1 MDLNIVDLIIY
12 ISITR
17 SLEEE
22 SKSST
27 GLLKLHVQR
36 PLAESTT

>member
-1 MDLNIVDLIIY
+1 MDINIVDLIIY

-17 SLEEE
+17 SLEED
-22 SKSST
+22 KSPT
-27 GLLKLHVQR
+27 WPLKLHVQR

>member
-12 ISITR
+12 ISIIR
-17 SLEEE
+17 SLEE

>member
-17 SLEEE
+17 SLEED
-22 SKSST
+22 KAST

>member
-1 MDLNIVDLIIY
+1 MDINIVDLIIY

-17 SLEEE
+17 SLEED
-22 SKSST
+22 KNPT
-27 GLLKLHVQR
+27 WPLKLPVQR

>member
-17 SLEEE
+17 SLEE
-22 SKSST
+22 SKAST
-27 GLLKLHVQR
+27 GLLKLHAQR